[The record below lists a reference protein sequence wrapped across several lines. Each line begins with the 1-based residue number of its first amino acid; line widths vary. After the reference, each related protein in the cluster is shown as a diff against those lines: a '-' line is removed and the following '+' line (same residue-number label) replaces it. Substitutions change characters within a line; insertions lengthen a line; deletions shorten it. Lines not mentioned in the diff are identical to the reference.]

1 MPAFLVQI
9 TDPHV
14 VAGPEGDAAAAALT
28 EVVAAIAALP
38 VPPTAVL
45 LSGDLAHDGAPAAYP
60 RVQALLAPLASPL
73 HVIPGNHDDPDA
85 LHAVF
90 AREEAVDVGDLRLVL
105 ADTTQPGTDAGHL
118 DVEALAARL
127 DDRPT
132 VIAMHHP
139 PLRTGIPAI
148 DDLGLPDADRAALAE
163 LLAGSPQVQRVLC
176 GHVHRTTFETLGGV
190 GVFTCP
196 ATFEQAEPAPTGGL
210 AFVERGRA
218 FAIHTWINGA
228 FVTQIQPV

>member
-1 MPAFLVQI
+1 MPAFLIQI

-14 VAGPEGDAAAAALT
+14 VSGPEGDAAAAALT
-28 EVVAAIAALP
+28 EVVDAIAALP
-38 VPPTAVL
+38 IPPTAVL
-45 LSGDLAHDGAPAAYP
+45 LSGDLVHDGAPASYA
-60 RVQALLAPLASPL
+60 RVRELLAPLTSPV
-73 HVIPGNHDDPDA
+73 HVIAGNHDSEALWDA
-85 LHAVF
+85 F
-90 AREEAVDVGDLRLVL
+90 PREHAVDVGDLRLVL
-105 ADTTQPGTDAGHL
+105 LDTSQPGTDAGRL
-118 DVEALAARL
+118 DLDFAL

-139 PLRTGIPAI
+139 PLRTGIKAI
-148 DDLGLPDADRAALAE
+148 DDLGLSDGDRAGLTD
-163 LLAGSPQVQRVLC
+163 LLTRSPQVLRVLC

-218 FAIHTWINGA
+218 FAIHTWMNGA

>member
-14 VAGPEGDAAAAALT
+14 VAGPEGDAAAAALR
-28 EVVAAIAALP
+28 EVVDAVVALP
-38 VPPTAVL
+38 LPPTAVL
-45 LSGDLAHDGAPAAYP
+45 LSGDLTHDGGRAGPSYE
-60 RVQALLAPLASPL
+60 RVRDLLAPLSAPV
-73 HVIPGNHDDPDA
+73 HVIPGNHDSEAIWD
-85 LHAVF
+85 VF
-90 AREEAVDVGDLRLVL
+90 PRADAVDVGDLRLVL
-105 ADTTQPGTDAGHL
+105 LDTTDPAPTHPDAG
-118 DVEALAARL
+118 RL
-127 DDRPT
+127 VLPTLEDRPT

-139 PLRTGIPAI
+139 PLRSGIKAI
-148 DDLGLPDADRAALAE
+148 DDLGLSDGDRAALAA
-163 LLAGSPQVQRVLC
+163 LLERSPQVLRVVC

-196 ATFEQAEPAPTGGL
+196 ATFEQAEPTATGGL

-218 FAIHTWINGA
+218 FAIHTWLNGA

>member
-28 EVVAAIAALP
+28 QVVEAIVALP
-38 VPPTAVL
+38 IPPTAVL
-45 LSGDLAHDGAPAAYP
+45 LSGDLTHDGAPASYA
-60 RVQALLAPLASPL
+60 RVEELLAPLTSPV
-73 HVIPGNHDDPDA
+73 HVIPGNHDSPAIHD
-85 LHAVF
+85 VF
-90 AREEAVDVGDLRLVL
+90 PREEAVDVGDLRLVL
-105 ADTTQPGTDAGHL
+105 LDTSQPGTDAG
-118 DVEALAARL
+118 RL
-127 DDRPT
+127 VLPELEDRPT

-139 PLRTGIPAI
+139 PLRSGIKAI
-148 DDLGLPDADRAALAE
+148 DDLGLSDGDREALAD
-163 LLAGSPQVQRVLC
+163 LLARSPQVLRVVC

-196 ATFEQAEPAPTGGL
+196 ATFEQAEPKATGGL

-218 FAIHTWINGA
+218 FAIHTWIGGA